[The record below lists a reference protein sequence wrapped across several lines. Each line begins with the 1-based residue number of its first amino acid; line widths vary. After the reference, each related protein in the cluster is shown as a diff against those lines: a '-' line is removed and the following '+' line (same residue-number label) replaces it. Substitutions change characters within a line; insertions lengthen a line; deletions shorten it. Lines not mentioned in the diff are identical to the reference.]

1 MLMEAVLN
9 AIANDVCEESESD
22 SNPDREDESYQGSI
36 FPSMMCTTGG
46 LHSERDAW
54 YSYILHTVLHATN
67 CTSCVRNPVE
77 SIQPTHSTG
86 FCCCVLECR
95 RLNLYQC
102 LLGRCIAFHSQICL
116 IYKFLQFVRQW
127 KPHDHPPRWYH
138 RTSRYRIGVVGCA
151 ACVILQRSTPYSVSI
166 TTLQKSFKFCLLRPC
181 TNRYMFTLP
190 QFGSHPLYS
199 SHRQNSRNI
208 L

>member
-1 MLMEAVLN
+1 
-9 AIANDVCEESESD
+9 
-22 SNPDREDESYQGSI
+22 
-36 FPSMMCTTGG
+36 MMCTTGG
-46 LHSERDAW
+46 PHNERDAW

-67 CTSCVRNPVE
+67 CTSCGPNRVE

-102 LLGRCIAFHSQICL
+102 LVGRCIAFRSQICL

-151 ACVILQRSTPYSVSI
+151 ACVIF
-166 TTLQKSFKFCLLRPC
+166 TTLHSVLHCHHNFAKFIQVHIQVLSP
-181 TNRYMFTLP
+181 
-190 QFGSHPLYS
+190 SSLYEP
-199 SHRQNSRNI
+199 I
-208 L
+208 